1 MDVTHRLDQIHIL
14 TKYHI
19 NISKGDTLIFSYI
32 RKTPTI
38 CFGLKILNFG
48 IFVSF
53 LKKNEYFLGYKNC
66 VDIFGVITKL
76 E

>member
-1 MDVTHRLDQIHIL
+1 MDVTHSLDQIHIY
-14 TKYHI
+14 TKYHK

-38 CFGLKILNFG
+38 CFGLKILNFS

-53 LKKNEYFLGYKNC
+53 FKKMN
-66 VDIFGVITKL
+66 IFGL
-76 E
+76 

>member
-1 MDVTHRLDQIHIL
+1 MHVTHRLDQIHIY
-14 TKYHI
+14 TKYHK

-32 RKTPTI
+32 CKTPTI

-48 IFVSF
+48 IFASF
-53 LKKNEYFLGYKNC
+53 LKNEYFLGYKNC
-66 VDIFGVITKL
+66 VGIFGVITKL